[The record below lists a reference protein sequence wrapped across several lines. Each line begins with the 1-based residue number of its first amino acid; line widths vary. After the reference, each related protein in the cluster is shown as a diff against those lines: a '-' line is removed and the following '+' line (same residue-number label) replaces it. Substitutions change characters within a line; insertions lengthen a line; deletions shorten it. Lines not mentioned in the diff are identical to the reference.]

1 MKTLVVITGPTA
13 VGKTE
18 LSLRVAKLLSSPV
31 ISADS
36 RQMFRQM
43 SIGTAAPTPEELEQA
58 QHLFVH
64 NLDLGDYYS
73 AAMYE
78 EEVMKTLNLLFQK
91 QDYALMSG
99 GSMMYIDAVC
109 NGIDDMPTVDDEV
122 RSMMWQRLNDE
133 GPEAMLEELKVVDPE
148 YYIIADHKNTKRILH
163 ALEVFYMTGRPFSA
177 FRTGQK
183 KQRPFRIVKIGLN
196 RERDALFER
205 INRRVDRM
213 MEQGLME
220 EVRSLYPYRH
230 LNSLNTVGYKELF
243 NVIDGNWTLPMA
255 VERIKKNTRVYAKK
269 QLTWMK
275 KDQDIQWI
283 PLDNIT
289 LDEALEKIKLLCS
302 D

>member
-18 LSLRVAKLLSSPV
+18 LSLQMAKLLSSPV

-43 SIGTAAPTPEELEQA
+43 TIGTAAPTSEELAQA
-58 QHLFVH
+58 PHLFVH
-64 NLDLGDYYS
+64 NLDIGDYYS

-78 EEVMKTLNLLFQK
+78 ADVMKVLHELFEK
-91 QDYALMSG
+91 QDYTLMSG
-99 GSMMYIDAVC
+99 GSMMYVDAVC
-109 NGIDDMPTVDDEV
+109 NGIDDMPTVDEEV
-122 RSMMWQRLNDE
+122 RTMMKERLLTE
-133 GPEAMLEELKVVDPE
+133 GHDYLLEELRTIDPE
-148 YYIIADHKNTKRILH
+148 YYQIADHKNTKRIVH
-163 ALEVFYMTGRPFSA
+163 ALEVYYMTGRPFSA

-196 RERDALFER
+196 RSRATLFER
-205 INRRVDRM
+205 INRRVDLM
-213 MEQGLME
+213 MEKGLME
-220 EVRSLYPYRH
+220 EVRNLYPYRH

-243 NVIDGNWTLPMA
+243 NVIDGTWPLSMA

-275 KDQDIQWI
+275 KDPDMQWI
-283 PLDNIT
+283 H
-289 LDEALEKIKLLCS
+289 LDELTTNELLAQIKQII
-302 D
+302 

>member
-18 LSLRVAKLLSSPV
+18 LSLQMAKLLSSPV

-43 SIGTAAPTPEELEQA
+43 TIGTAAPTSEELAQA
-58 QHLFVH
+58 PHLFVH
-64 NLDLGDYYS
+64 NLDIGDYYS

-78 EEVMKTLNLLFQK
+78 ADVMKVLHELFEK

-99 GSMMYIDAVC
+99 GSMMYVDAVY
-109 NGIDDMPTVDDEV
+109 NGIDDMPTVDEEV
-122 RSMMWQRLNDE
+122 RTMMKERLLTE
-133 GPEAMLEELKVVDPE
+133 GHDYLLEELRTIDPE
-148 YYIIADHKNTKRILH
+148 YYQIADHKNTKRIVH
-163 ALEVFYMTGRPFSA
+163 ALEVYYMTGRPFSA

-196 RERDALFER
+196 RSRATLFER
-205 INRRVDRM
+205 INRRVDLM
-213 MEQGLME
+213 MEKGLME
-220 EVRSLYPYRH
+220 EVRNLYPYRH

-243 NVIDGNWTLPMA
+243 NVIDGTWPLSMA

-275 KDQDIQWI
+275 KDPDMHWI
-283 PLDNIT
+283 H
-289 LDEALEKIKLLCS
+289 LDELTTNELLAQIKQII
-302 D
+302 

>member
-18 LSLRVAKLLSSPV
+18 LSLQMAKLLSSPV

-43 SIGTAAPTPEELEQA
+43 TIGTAAPTSEELAQA
-58 QHLFVH
+58 PHLFVH
-64 NLDLGDYYS
+64 NLDIGDYYS

-78 EEVMKTLNLLFQK
+78 ADVMKVLHELFEK

-99 GSMMYIDAVC
+99 GSMMYVDAVC
-109 NGIDDMPTVDDEV
+109 NGIDDMPTVDEEV
-122 RSMMWQRLNDE
+122 RTMMKERLLTE
-133 GPEAMLEELKVVDPE
+133 GHDYLLEELRTIDPE
-148 YYIIADHKNTKRILH
+148 YYQIADHKNTKRIVH
-163 ALEVFYMTGRPFSA
+163 ALEVYYMTGRPFSA

-196 RERDALFER
+196 RSRATLFER
-205 INRRVDRM
+205 INRRVDLM
-213 MEQGLME
+213 MEKGLME
-220 EVRSLYPYRH
+220 EVRNLYPYRH

-243 NVIDGNWTLPMA
+243 NVIDGTWPLSMA

-275 KDQDIQWI
+275 KDPDMHWI
-283 PLDNIT
+283 H
-289 LDEALEKIKLLCS
+289 LDELTTNELLAQIKQII
-302 D
+302 